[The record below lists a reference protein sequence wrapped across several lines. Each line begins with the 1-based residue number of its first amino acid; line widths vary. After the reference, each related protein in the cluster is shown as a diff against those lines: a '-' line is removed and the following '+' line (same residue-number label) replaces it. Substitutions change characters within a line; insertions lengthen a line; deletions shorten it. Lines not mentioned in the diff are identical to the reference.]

1 MDFNLSIFVAQRIAS
16 AYPRS
21 IIVFLIERV
30 LEGVMMSSSNTDSSA
45 GIATGGQPQGTQTF
59 AFLAMTCLFFFWGF
73 ITVLNDI
80 LIPFLKESFDLNYTQ
95 AMLVQFCF
103 FGAYFIVSPFAG
115 RLIDKVGFQMGIV
128 IGLLTTAAGCV
139 LFYPAADFNGYAL
152 FLAALFVLGGGITVL
167 QVAANPYVAALGPEK
182 SAPSRLNAAQAANS
196 LATFVGPPIGAM
208 LILGAVAAD
217 ASAVQLPYLAMGGVL
232 LVAAAL
238 FKFINLPTLSHV
250 ETEGEQ
256 ESLKMHM
263 LVSASVIAAMI
274 LGYYWLAG
282 LIAIVSFGYNLVG
295 LSKHRSMV
303 LGALAIFL
311 YVGGEVAIGSF
322 LVNYFAE
329 SSIAGME
336 IVEAGEMV
344 AFYWGAAF
352 LGRLLGALLMVVL
365 PSTKYLA
372 ANAVLAILMIIISM
386 NTTGDTAMWSIL
398 AVGFFNSIM
407 FPTIFTLAV
416 KGLGSMTSK
425 GSGLVCQGIVGG
437 ALIPVV
443 QGVAA
448 DTIGIQLSFIVPM
461 LCYIYIGWY
470 ALKGADQS

>member
-1 MDFNLSIFVAQRIAS
+1 MA
-16 AYPRS
+16 
-21 IIVFLIERV
+21 
-30 LEGVMMSSSNTDSSA
+30 GSNSNDTE
-45 GIATGGQPQGTQTF
+45 TTVVGGQPQETQTF
-59 AFLAMTCLFFFWGF
+59 AFVAMTCLFFFWGF

-115 RLIDKVGFQMGIV
+115 KLIDRVGFQTGIV
-128 IGLLTTAAGCV
+128 VGLVITALGCI
-139 LFYPAADFNGYAL
+139 LFYPAADLNGYAL

-182 SAPSRLNAAQAANS
+182 TAASRLNLAQAANS
-196 LATFVGPPIGAM
+196 LGTTIGPVIGSI

-217 ASAVQLPYLAMGGVL
+217 SSAVQIPYLGMGLVL
-232 LVAAAL
+232 LVAAAV
-238 FKFINLPTLSHV
+238 FKTISLPKLAHV
-250 ETEGEQ
+250 ESEDSAAEDN
-256 ESLKMHM
+256 LKIHI
-263 LVSASVIAAMI
+263 LVSVAVVAAMAF
-274 LGYYWLAG
+274 GYYKAAG
-282 LIAIVSFGYNLVG
+282 VIVIIAFAYNLFG
-295 LSKHRSMV
+295 LSQHRSMV

-336 IVEAGEMV
+336 IAEAGEMV
-344 AFYWGAAF
+344 GYYWGAAMV
-352 LGRLLGALLMVVL
+352 GRLVGAFLMNYIA
-365 PSTKYLA
+365 STKYLA
-372 ANAVLAILMIIISM
+372 ANAAIAILMIIVSM
-386 NTTGDTAMWSIL
+386 NTSGDTAMWSIL

-437 ALIPVV
+437 ALIPVI

-448 DTIGIQLSFIVPM
+448 DSVGIQLSFVVPM

-470 ALKGADQS
+470 ALRGADQS

>member
-45 GIATGGQPQGTQTF
+45 GLATGGQPQETQTF
-59 AFLAMTCLFFFWGF
+59 AFVAMTCLFFFWGF

-128 IGLLTTAAGCV
+128 IGLLTTATGCL
-139 LFYPAADFNGYAL
+139 LFYPSADLHAYSL
-152 FLAALFVLGGGITVL
+152 FLFAFFVLASGITIL

-182 SAPSRLNAAQAANS
+182 TAASRLNLAQAANS
-196 LATFVGPPIGAM
+196 LGTTVGPFIGSM
-208 LILGAVAAD
+208 LILGVVAAD
-217 ASAVQLPYLAMGGVL
+217 ASAVQMPYLMIAAVL
-232 LVAAAL
+232 VVAALL
-238 FKFINLPTLSHV
+238 FRGIKLPKLAHV
-250 ETEGEQ
+250 ETSEDVAGD
-256 ESLKMHM
+256 
-263 LVSASVIAAMI
+263 SV
-274 LGYYWLAG
+274 W
-282 LIAIVSFGYNLVG
+282 N
-295 LSKHRSMV
+295 HRSLV
-303 LGALAIFL
+303 LGALAIFM
-311 YVGGEVAIGSF
+311 YVGGEVSIGSF

-336 IVEAGEMV
+336 IAEAGEMV
-344 AFYWGAAF
+344 GYYWGAAMV
-352 LGRLLGALLMVVL
+352 GRLVGAFLMNYIA
-365 PSTKYLA
+365 STKYLA
-372 ANAVLAILMIIISM
+372 ANAVIAILMIVVSM

-437 ALIPVV
+437 ALIPLV